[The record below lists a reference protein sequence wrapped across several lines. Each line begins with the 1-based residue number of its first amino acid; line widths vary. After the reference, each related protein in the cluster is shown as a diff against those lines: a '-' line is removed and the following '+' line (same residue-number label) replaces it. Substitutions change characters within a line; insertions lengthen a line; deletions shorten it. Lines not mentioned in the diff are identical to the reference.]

1 MVEPLEFVGAVPK
14 WAFEYLSS
22 KKELMESDFM
32 DNIIREDQK
41 YLERMQNFQHSSVPK
56 ADEKKVEKKSPG
68 IRVVPA
74 KRTRAFIAH
83 VLGK

>member
-56 ADEKKVEKKSPG
+56 VDQAKVEKKSPG
-68 IRVVPA
+68 IRIVTE
-74 KRTRAFIAH
+74 KRTRAFVAH
-83 VLGK
+83 GLGR